1 MSQSAPEISDQTL
14 SLLAFDAAPV
24 GIVLS
29 EDRVIR
35 ACNARFAEL
44 FGYPRAALLGESFRM
59 LYPSGGD
66 FDRVRDIGL
75 EPLKQAA
82 TYSDERIMRHASG
95 KPIWFRF
102 RAQTLTPDAPLS
114 RVVMSF
120 APLARA
126 EAAQSLTPRERD
138 VISGLSRGLTS
149 KEIAR
154 ELGLSPRSIE
164 DVRARLL
171 KKFEV
176 RNASALLARLSHL
189 G

>member
-1 MSQSAPEISDQTL
+1 MQEPREMMDQSLA
-14 SLLAFDAAPV
+14 LLAFDAAPV

-35 ACNARFAEL
+35 ACNARFADL
-44 FGYPRAALLGESFRM
+44 FGYERRDIIGQSFRM
-59 LYPSGGD
+59 FYPSGSD

-82 TYSDERIMRHASG
+82 TYSDERIMRHENG

-102 RAQTLTPDAPLS
+102 RAHTLTPETPLA

-120 APLARA
+120 APLAHA

-154 ELGLSPRSIE
+154 ELNLSPRSIE

-171 KKFEV
+171 RKFEV